1 MVDNLLQTIP
11 VIRDSDI
18 WNFRLYGTFLAGPER
33 NGISYNKFFRLYGTN
48 FGYMEWILRSLRP
61 VYEAVDAVEAA
72 GGIYRAVV
80 GPEGPRDGRG
90 RPNASVGAEYCG
102 ACSNAGGGDRD

>member
-1 MVDNLLQTIP
+1 
-11 VIRDSDI
+11 
-18 WNFRLYGTFLAGPER
+18 
-33 NGISYNKFFRLYGTN
+33 
-48 FGYMEWILRSLRP
+48 MEASF
-61 VYEAVDAVEAA
+61 EAVDAVEAA